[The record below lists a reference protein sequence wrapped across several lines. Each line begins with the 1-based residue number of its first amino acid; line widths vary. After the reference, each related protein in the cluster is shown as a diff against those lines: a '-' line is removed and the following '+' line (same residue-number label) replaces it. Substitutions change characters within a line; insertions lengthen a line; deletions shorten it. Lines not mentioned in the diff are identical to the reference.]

1 MPLGAMS
8 ERTKKKTKPK
18 TPNQTCRTTWC
29 GDPLG
34 ISEHL
39 KVAFRAS
46 WSLKSA
52 LLCFKSRISL
62 TSQQNSF
69 ANGP

>member
-1 MPLGAMS
+1 MPFGAMS
-8 ERTKKKTKPK
+8 ERTKKPKK

-39 KVAFRAS
+39 KVAFRAT
-46 WSLKSA
+46 WSLESA
-52 LLCFKSRISL
+52 SL
-62 TSQQNSF
+62 F
-69 ANGP
+69 